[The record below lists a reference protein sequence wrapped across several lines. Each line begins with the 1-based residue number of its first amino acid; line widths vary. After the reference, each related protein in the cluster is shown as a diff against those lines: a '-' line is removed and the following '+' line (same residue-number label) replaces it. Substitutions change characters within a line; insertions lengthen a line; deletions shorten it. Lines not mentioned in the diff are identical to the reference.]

1 MKKIL
6 IASVILILLA
16 PSLRAQ
22 VNKTQLSLDI
32 KAKYQANAQLL
43 AQYTWQRTTQVFMKG
58 DLKLTTVSAI
68 SIGPDG
74 KLVDQVIDK
83 VSTTEQKPGLRGAIQ
98 DKERDEI
105 KAYVKS
111 AIDLVTQYIFMTK
124 GQMVDL
130 FDKGTISELNGTL
143 QVQGFNFIVQGDN
156 LQFIY
161 NMTSLETKSQT
172 VSTVLNGDPVKAQV
186 VYKLVNGVNVV
197 DNFTLDLPAKGL
209 NATVTNSAF
218 AKKL

>member
-1 MKKIL
+1 MKKI
-6 IASVILILLA
+6 IISTVILILIA
-16 PSLRAQ
+16 PAMWAQ

-32 KAKYQANAQLL
+32 KAKYQQNAQQL

-58 DLKLTTVSAI
+58 DLKLTTISAI

-83 VSTTEQKPGLRGAIQ
+83 VSTTAQKPGIRGAIQ

-105 KAYVKS
+105 KAYVKG
-111 AIDLVTQYIFMTK
+111 AVDLVNQYIFMTK

-130 FDKGTISELNGTL
+130 FDKGTVSELNGNL
-143 QVQGFNFIVQGDN
+143 QVQAFNFITQGDN

-161 NMTSLETKSQT
+161 NISSLETISQT
-172 VSTVLNGDPVKAQV
+172 ISTVMNGDPVKAQV

-197 DNFTLDLPAKGL
+197 DNITLTLPAKEL